1 MIKTLRKTFKQDK
14 EGFEIPK
21 GVQDIIPVKKIYED
35 GIFQVGKN
43 KFSKSYKFEDINYS
57 VASRSDKEAMF
68 LEYSEVLNSLDSSA
82 TTKLTINNRKIN
94 RADFEKKILIDMA
107 GDELDEYRE
116 EYNDMLLKNVTGANS
131 FIQEKYVTISI
142 NKKNV
147 EEARNYFKRA
157 GNDLISGFARLGA
170 SCVEL
175 GMQERLKILFDFYR
189 AGEEEYFHF
198 ELKDHMRKGHDF
210 RDYICPDSYENEK
223 DYFKIG
229 DRFGRVLFLRD
240 YAAYIK
246 DSMVADLTEMNRN
259 LMLSIDIVPVPT
271 DEAVREVENRL
282 LGVETNIKGS
292 ENDVCGAHHR
302 SYGRY
307 KRTAR

>member
-1 MIKTLRKTFKQDK
+1 
-14 EGFEIPK
+14 
-21 GVQDIIPVKKIYED
+21 
-35 GIFQVGKN
+35 
-43 KFSKSYKFEDINYS
+43 
-57 VASRSDKEAMF
+57 
-68 LEYSEVLNSLDSSA
+68 
-82 TTKLTINNRKIN
+82 
-94 RADFEKKILIDMA
+94 MA
-107 GDELDEYRE
+107 GDELNEYRE

-198 ELKDHMRKGHDF
+198 ELKDHMRKGNHYF

-229 DRFGRVLFLRD
+229 DRFGRVLFLRN

-271 DEAVREVENRL
+271 DEAVREVEKQTSWRGNKHYQL
-282 LGVETNIKGS
+282 AASS
-292 ENDVCGAHHR
+292 EQQ
-302 SYGRY
+302 
-307 KRTAR
+307 